1 VYRTDDP
8 IRQTLIEARRNQ
20 ILDAASKVFAQRGF
34 HGATTK
40 HIAREAGVAEGT
52 IYNYFDSK
60 DELLI
65 AILMRLSDVGKINA
79 ELREAPDQDA
89 RAFLLAIARH
99 RMALIEEQY
108 QTLQAV
114 LPEIM
119 VNPDLRDRFYRRF
132 AEPLAALLERYVEAR
147 IESGDLRP
155 VDAPLAVRS
164 VQGMFIGLMLLRILG
179 DRTVAARWDDLPDVV
194 VDLLFDGLGAE
205 GEA

>member
-1 VYRTDDP
+1 
-8 IRQTLIEARRNQ
+8 
-20 ILDAASKVFAQRGF
+20 VFAQRGF